1 MKVIIFLL
9 FAISILAQDST
20 NNSLFN
26 IDEHTSLV
34 INEDVNINLSTKNS
48 IVELKLN
55 RDWKRKSLNVIDKNF
70 QKSTIVNYKTK
81 EPNFIDTD
89 LFLVVVGS
97 AVVFG
102 ATAAYFKLE
111 SDALFQKYDG
121 TNIKSKLD
129 KIDRYDLY
137 SGLALGALEINFG
150 FLIYKFLTD

>member
-1 MKVIIFLL
+1 MKLIIFILS
-9 FAISILAQDST
+9 AITIFAQDST
-20 NNSLFN
+20 KINLLNSNGYAALVLNKDISNNLLHKNSL
-26 IDEHTSLV
+26 
-34 INEDVNINLSTKNS
+34 
-48 IVELKLN
+48 VELKLN
-55 RDWKRKSLNVIDKNF
+55 REWKRTSLNNIDNNF

-111 SDALFQKYDG
+111 SDALYQKYNG
-121 TNIKSKLD
+121 SNNKSKLD
-129 KIDRYDLY
+129 QIDRYDFY

-150 FLIYKFLTD
+150 YLIYKFLTD

>member
-1 MKVIIFLL
+1 MKIIIFLL
-9 FAISILAQDST
+9 TALSIFAQDST
-20 NNSLFN
+20 NIYLFKSNEYASVNNNKDLGANLAHKKSL
-26 IDEHTSLV
+26 
-34 INEDVNINLSTKNS
+34 
-48 IVELKLN
+48 VELKLN
-55 RDWKRKSLNVIDKNF
+55 REWRRKSINILDNNY
-70 QKSTIVNYKTK
+70 QKSSFVNYKIK

-97 AVVFG
+97 AVVLG

-111 SDALFQKYDG
+111 SDALFQKYEG
-121 TNIKSKLD
+121 TNNKSKLD